1 MKIFQY
7 IFSIILWSIFWLTAF
22 VSIVLALLI
31 SLILPRKFWNGM
43 VRCVCRLLS
52 TIVLL
57 FPKVTSVPKNVP
69 FPCVYVANHVSFF
82 DLFLCGCTLPGY
94 PRGMELKSHF
104 TKPIYGWFV
113 SRFGELPIDKGS
125 PSKLRRSFMQ
135 AADILK
141 RGERSILIMPEG
153 TRTRTGELGRFGGGA
168 FFLARTANVP
178 IVPVIFDNLFEHNN
192 AKSLIIKPGRV
203 NMRILEPIDSSLFE
217 SEQALCEYV
226 RGVMVETQCIIHNS

>member
-1 MKIFQY
+1 MKIFRY
-7 IFSIILWSIFWLTAF
+7 FFSLLLWFLFWLTAF

-57 FPKVTSVPKNVP
+57 FPKVTASPENVP

-82 DLFLCGCTLPGY
+82 DLFLCGCTLPGN
-94 PRGMELKSHF
+94 PRGMELQSHF

-141 RGERSILIMPEG
+141 RGERSVLLMPEG
-153 TRTRTGELGRFGGGA
+153 TRSRTGELGRFGGGA
-168 FFLARTANVP
+168 FFLAMTANVP
-178 IVPVIFDNLFEHNN
+178 IVPVIFDNLYEHNN
-192 AKSLIIKPGRV
+192 AKNLMIKPGRIR
-203 NMRILEPIDSSLFE
+203 MRILEPINPADFDT
-217 SEQALCEYV
+217 EQELGEFTRQTMMKAMKCL
-226 RGVMVETQCIIHNS
+226 

>member
-7 IFSIILWSIFWLTAF
+7 IFSLILWFLFWLTAF

-31 SLILPRKFWNGM
+31 SLILPRRFWNGM
-43 VRCVCRLLS
+43 VRGVCRLLS

-57 FPKVTSVPKNVP
+57 FPKVTSVPENVP

-192 AKSLIIKPGRV
+192 AKSLIIKSGRIR
-203 NMRILEPIDSSLFE
+203 MRILDPIYPADFE
-217 SEQALCEYV
+217 TEQALGEFT
-226 RGVMVETQCIIHNS
+226 RETMMKAMKCL

>member
-7 IFSIILWSIFWLTAF
+7 IFSLILWFLFWLTAF
-22 VSIVLALLI
+22 ISIVLALLI

-57 FPKVTSVPKNVP
+57 FPKVTSRPENVP

-82 DLFLCGCTLPGY
+82 DLFLCGSVLPGN

-113 SRFGELPIDKGS
+113 SRFGEIPIDKGS
-125 PSKLRRSFMQ
+125 PSKLRHSFRK
-135 AADILK
+135 AADILQ

-153 TRTRTGELGRFGGGA
+153 TRSRTGEIGRFGGGA
-168 FFLARTANVP
+168 FFLARSANVP
-178 IVPVIFDNLFEHNN
+178 IVPVIFDNLYDHNN

-203 NMRILEPIDSSLFE
+203 NMRILEPIDPSLFE
-217 SEQALCEYV
+217 SEQALCDHV
-226 RGVMVETQCIIHNS
+226 RNIMVEAML